1 MEDHQLNV
9 SYQNEEAI
17 DQVRCLL
24 CKDVPEQYISL
35 DCKDDFCLVCLSQ
48 SYLDFINE
56 NKRKKIHQTNPN
68 EIPCPICRS
77 ITLLDSES
85 IAALVQTASEIV
97 NSYNGRRPD
106 IIFEDSAEN
115 YINDPEEREKIKVE
129 PPSRKETIKH
139 AAPPPSPPSPPPFI
153 TDSEELFIKKQD
165 QYSKE
170 TIKRA
175 TPPSPPPYPNR
186 NQNLYSSVS
195 QIFCEAH
202 KTDVAIY
209 YCEDCQN
216 SVFCQ
221 KCMPIHSNHSLINLS
236 HDHLSLEN
244 RMRSIKS
251 LLQRKLREN
260 ESILK
265 NLETRRNIV
274 ISKMTENKQTLMLE
288 FQELKRKIEEKEDEL
303 EKQGEDQVKHKLAEM
318 DQYMTKIRGQ
328 TEEVREME
336 KKIGGWEGSPGKI
349 LREFGERKGRLMEKM
364 EFAVEEV
371 MEAVNGF
378 RCNLDLRSFYS
389 FLENIN
395 MLKLEIE
402 NFRLP
407 TKEKSSKK
415 QKENNLVLTNFSNNK
430 TNTEILSTKSQ
441 TGPTNLN
448 FAFSNENKIVKNKD
462 FFSSF
467 QDKYNFTNEDFYKT
481 KKKSGLTDFFDN
493 KKFKT
498 KNELNTIKNQNLNSD
513 YKLNISN
520 WKNRLRSS
528 NERKSR
534 DFRPVANSGADLF
547 MMNLEKQRQKFEKQR
562 EFFYE
567 RKLI

>member
-9 SYQNEEAI
+9 SYQNEEPVE
-17 DQVRCLL
+17 QVKCLL
-24 CKDVPEQYISL
+24 CNEIPEQYISL
-35 DCKDDFCLVCLSQ
+35 DCKHDFCLGCLSQ

-56 NKRKKIHQTNPN
+56 NKRKKIHLSNPN
-68 EIPCPICRS
+68 EILCPICRS

-85 IAALVQTASEIV
+85 IAALEQTASEFV
-97 NSYNGRRPD
+97 NSDNRRRPD

-115 YINDPEEREKIKVE
+115 YINDHEEREKIKIE
-129 PPSRKETIKH
+129 PASRKENIKNTI
-139 AAPPPSPPSPPPFI
+139 PPPSPPSPPPFI
-153 TDSEELFIKKQD
+153 TDSEEFIARNED

-175 TPPSPPPYPNR
+175 TPPSPSPNPNR
-186 NQNLYSSVS
+186 NQKTYPSVS
-195 QIFCEAH
+195 QIYCESH
-202 KTDVAIY
+202 KAEIAIY
-209 YCEDCQN
+209 FCEDCQN
-216 SVFCQ
+216 SVFCL
-221 KCMPIHSNHSLINLS
+221 KCLPFHPSHALINFY
-236 HDHLSLEN
+236 HDHSTLEN
-244 RMRSIKS
+244 RMKSIKS

-274 ISKMTENKQTLMLE
+274 ISKLTENKQTLMLE

-303 EKQGEDQVKHKLAEM
+303 EKQEEEQVKHKLAEM
-318 DQYMTKIRGQ
+318 DQYMMKIRGQ

-336 KKIGGWEGSPGKI
+336 KKLGGWEGSPGKI

-407 TKEKSSKK
+407 AKEKSSNKK
-415 QKENNLVLTNFSNNK
+415 KENNLVLTNFSNNK
-430 TNTEILSTKSQ
+430 ANTELLSTKSQ
-441 TGPTNLN
+441 AGPSNLN

-481 KKKSGLTDFFDN
+481 KKKAGLNDLFEN
-493 KKFKT
+493 RKFKT
-498 KNELNTIKNQNLNSD
+498 KNDQNTIKNPNLNSD

-534 DFRPVANSGADLF
+534 DFRPIANSGADLF